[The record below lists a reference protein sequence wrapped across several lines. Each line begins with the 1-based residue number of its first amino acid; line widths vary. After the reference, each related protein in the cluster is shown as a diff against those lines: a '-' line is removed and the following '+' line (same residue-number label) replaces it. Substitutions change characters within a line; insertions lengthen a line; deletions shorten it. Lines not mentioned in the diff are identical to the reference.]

1 MGIHLAHNIRI
12 RLAQFKKQTILRP
25 DLAPLNL
32 LFFQSLFAASGRG
45 ALLIMPRP
53 QTFHLQK
60 A

>member
-1 MGIHLAHNIRI
+1 MGINLAHKIRI
-12 RLAQFKKQTILRP
+12 RLAQLKKKFLRP

-45 ALLIMPRP
+45 AIMIMPRP

-60 A
+60 V